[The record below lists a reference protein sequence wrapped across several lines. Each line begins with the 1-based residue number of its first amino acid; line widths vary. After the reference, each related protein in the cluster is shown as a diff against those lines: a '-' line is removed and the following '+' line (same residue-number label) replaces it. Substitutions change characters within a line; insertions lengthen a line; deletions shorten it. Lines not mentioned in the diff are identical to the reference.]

1 MAVASRIR
9 VVGMVD
15 MGLMAVSV
23 VIVCLW
29 RMAMELLQIMHIA
42 KH

>member
-29 RMAMELLQIMHIA
+29 CMAMELLQITHIA